1 MSGDFELLKQS
12 PARSV
17 RLERRG
23 ERTVVVK
30 RFEHSRAL
38 GRAFDR
44 GRARREFEV
53 LSHLSNHGLDVPRP
67 LGIVRQGR
75 AFEVELEWIEGARS
89 LAELAAN
96 HAHLSASLASRLGR
110 LLAGLHSLG
119 VDHPDLHAGNVL
131 ITPQG
136 RAIAIDFDKARL
148 VPAIGDGEVLRDLV
162 SLCAGMREV
171 SGPGWRRLAFDAWWS
186 ALAPQLRSSLTPLD
200 TFAIESFAR
209 DRRLRVVEGRAR
221 RWTRTGS
228 AVAEIAGRR
237 GFARVGTDPAL
248 ARCALRAEAAP
259 AGCVAIEGSR
269 RHVLA
274 HWRAM
279 ARLEEHGIPAPRC
292 QVLISARHS
301 RAWFASQAP
310 PAPATPRERGA
321 FLGQLLDRGL
331 WCERLEAGDLDRVG
345 LVRPRCLV
353 AMDTNSAPGKLAP
366 WLAGLDHGARQEFLG
381 GLRSVWKGPARER
394 ATLSALLEHG

>member
-1 MSGDFELLKQS
+1 MADDVELLKQS
-12 PARSV
+12 LSRSV

-23 ERTVVVK
+23 ERSVVVK

-53 LSHLSNHGLDVPRP
+53 LRHLANNGLDVPRP
-67 LGIVRQGR
+67 LQIVRKGR

-89 LAELAAN
+89 LSELSTN
-96 HAHLSASLASRLGR
+96 HAHFKASLARSLGR
-110 LLAGLHSLG
+110 LLAGLHSCG

-131 ITPQG
+131 ITAQG

-148 VPAIGDGEVLRDLV
+148 VPAIGDGEVFRDLV
-162 SLCAGMREV
+162 SLCAGMRELT
-171 SGPGWRRLAFDAWWS
+171 GPGWRRVAFDAWWQ
-186 ALAPQLRSSLTPLD
+186 ALEPRLRSSLTNPD
-200 TFAIESFAR
+200 VFAIESFAR

-221 RWTRTGS
+221 RWTRAGS
-228 AVAEIAGRR
+228 AVLEIEGRR
-237 GFARVGTDPAL
+237 GFARVGSDPTL
-248 ARCALRAEAAP
+248 RLRAFRAEPAAE
-259 AGCVAIEGSR
+259 GHVAVEGSR

-292 QVLISARHS
+292 QILISARRS
-301 RAWFASQAP
+301 RAWFAVETS
-310 PAPATPRERGA
+310 PAAATQGQRGA
-321 FLGQLLDRGL
+321 FLGRLLDRGL
-331 WCERLEAGDLDRVG
+331 WCERLEAGDLGSLG

-353 AMDTNSAPGKLAP
+353 AADTTTARERLAP
-366 WLAGLDHGARQEFLG
+366 WLAALDFGARQEFIG

-394 ATLSALLEHG
+394 AALLTLLEHG

>member
-1 MSGDFELLKQS
+1 MTGDVELLKQS
-12 PARSV
+12 LSRSV

-23 ERTVVVK
+23 ERSVVVK

-53 LSHLSNHGLDVPRP
+53 LRHLASNGLDVPRP
-67 LGIVRQGR
+67 LQIVRKGR
-75 AFEVELEWIEGARS
+75 AYEVELEWIEGARS
-89 LAELAAN
+89 LAELSTN
-96 HAHLSASLASRLGR
+96 HAHFDAPLARSLGR
-110 LLAGLHSLG
+110 LLAGVHSCG

-131 ITPQG
+131 ITAQG

-171 SGPGWRRLAFDAWWS
+171 TQPGWRRLAFDAWWQ
-186 ALAPQLRSSLTPLD
+186 ALEPRLRASLTNPD
-200 TFAIESFAR
+200 VFAIESFAR

-221 RWTRTGS
+221 RWTRAGS
-228 AVAEIAGRR
+228 AVLEIDGRR
-237 GFARVGTDPAL
+237 GFARVGGDPSL
-248 ARCALRAEAAP
+248 QPRVLRAEAAP
-259 AGCVAIEGSR
+259 EGHVAVEGSR

-292 QVLISARHS
+292 QILISARRS
-301 RAWFASQAP
+301 RAWFAVQTS
-310 PAPATPRERGA
+310 PAAATPSERGA

-331 WCERLEAGDLDRVG
+331 WCERLEAGDLGRLGLLRPRG
-345 LVRPRCLV
+345 LV
-353 AMDTNSAPGKLAP
+353 AAGTKSAPARLEP
-366 WLAGLDHGARQEFLG
+366 WLAALDQGARQEFLL
-381 GLRSVWKGPARER
+381 GLRSAWKGPARER
-394 ATLSALLEHG
+394 AALLALLEHG